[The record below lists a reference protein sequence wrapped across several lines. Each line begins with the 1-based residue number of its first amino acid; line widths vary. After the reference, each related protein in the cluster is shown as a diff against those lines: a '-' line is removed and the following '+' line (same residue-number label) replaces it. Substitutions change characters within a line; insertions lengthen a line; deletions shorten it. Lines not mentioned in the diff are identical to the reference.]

1 MEYEVIH
8 NAGIQR
14 FEMQVEGYVAYLEYE
29 LIEHY
34 MDITHTWV
42 PHPVSGRRIASA
54 LTEAA
59 LQYAVTNNLRVIPSC
74 AYVDAYMKHRAAV
87 SK

>member
-8 NAGIQR
+8 NAGNQR
-14 FEMQVEGYVAYLEYE
+14 FEMQVEGYLAYLEYE

-34 MDITHTWV
+34 MDITHTRV
-42 PHPVSGRRIASA
+42 PAPVSGRRIASA

-59 LQYAVTNNLRVIPSC
+59 LQYAVAHNLRVIPSC
-74 AYVDAYMKHRAAV
+74 SYVEHYMKRRPAAG
-87 SK
+87 K